1 MLDVFSWLFVLL
13 DFSYLPF
20 SDVFPAIIV
29 CHLLYAY
36 LFFFSKFF
44 SFKVIK
50 VLLQCPEY
58 LSASLLISCF
68 GYKHTFH
75 FFHLTTLMSN
85 KSILLSAHSSR
96 LCNWSNFFLST
107 AVSTWQVFNYTYARS
122 SSTFNVTDYLT
133 DWNYIIVDNLYIYN
147 NSTGGLLFF
156 YLTYLNLLRLKVQAA
171 PAMIDWCVAISS
183 LLDFISANLSQ
194 WTTLLVPF
202 VGFCI

>member
-75 FFHLTTLMSN
+75 FFHLCTFWV
-85 KSILLSAHSSR
+85 SAGFSATHSSR

-122 SSTFNVTDYLT
+122 CSTFNVTDYLT

-147 NSTGGLLFF
+147 NSTGVSFF

-194 WTTLLVPF
+194 WTMLSVPF

>member
-1 MLDVFSWLFVLL
+1 MLL

-58 LSASLLISCF
+58 LSASPLISCF
-68 GYKHTFH
+68 DYKHTFH

-85 KSILLSAHSSR
+85 KSILLSPHSSR

-107 AVSTWQVFNYTYARS
+107 WQVFNYTYARS
-122 SSTFNVTDYLT
+122 CSTFNVTDYLT

-194 WTTLLVPF
+194 WTMLSVPF

>member
-29 CHLLYAY
+29 GHLFYAY

-75 FFHLTTLMSN
+75 FFHLTTLLSN

-122 SSTFNVTDYLT
+122 CSTFNVTDCLT

-147 NSTGGLLFF
+147 NSTGVSFF

-194 WTTLLVPF
+194 WTMLSVPF

>member
-1 MLDVFSWLFVLL
+1 MDVFLSLCLIKYTFSLLSFPESLSGCMLDVFSWLFVLL

-85 KSILLSAHSSR
+85 KSIYCLHILQGCATGATFFQAQQSAHDR
-96 LCNWSNFFLST
+96 CLIILMQDP
-107 AVSTWQVFNYTYARS
+107 VPLLML
-122 SSTFNVTDYLT
+122 LT
-133 DWNYIIVDNLYIYN
+133 I
-147 NSTGGLLFF
+147 
-156 YLTYLNLLRLKVQAA
+156 
-171 PAMIDWCVAISS
+171 
-183 LLDFISANLSQ
+183 
-194 WTTLLVPF
+194 
-202 VGFCI
+202 

>member
-122 SSTFNVTDYLT
+122 CSTFNVTDYLT

-147 NSTGGLLFF
+147 NSTGHLLFF
-156 YLTYLNLLRLKVQAA
+156 TSPIWIYWGLKFRLHLQWLTGVLPLA
-171 PAMIDWCVAISS
+171 PC
-183 LLDFISANLSQ
+183 
-194 WTTLLVPF
+194 
-202 VGFCI
+202 